1 MNYSRIDRI
10 SEQARR
16 DLDQIIRDELNDPR
30 ITGTFSIT
38 RVDVTR
44 DLSFAKVYVS
54 VLEEENRKPLMAAL
68 KHASGYLRHALGKKM
83 IIRYSPELTFVE
95 DHNIE
100 YGLHISNVLK
110 NVLTDSDE
118 NDTSEGQ

>member
-10 SEQARR
+10 NEQARR

-38 RVDVTR
+38 RVDITK
-44 DLSFAKVYVS
+44 DLSYAKVYVS

-68 KHASGYLRHALGKKM
+68 KKASGYLRHALGKRM
-83 IIRYSPELTFVE
+83 IIRYSPELIFVE

-100 YGLHISNVLK
+100 YGFHIS
-110 NVLTDSDE
+110 
-118 NDTSEGQ
+118 